1 MMSDKTAKE
10 HRSSGQTLFYLVAS
24 LIPVLFFVL
33 LEVVLRIAGYGS
45 NYLQWVS
52 PVKGTYMLNP
62 DIARKY
68 LHTINEIPSSN
79 GDVFDEVKKPG
90 AFRVFVVGSSAAAGY
105 PFQPNGAFSRYIR
118 QRLTLEYPDSE
129 IEVVSC
135 AMSAINSYAIRDL
148 MKGIVKEKPDLIII
162 YAGNNEYYGA
172 LGVGSMES
180 FGTSRWLVNAAI
192 FLEQFRTFQLLR
204 NAAKGPASFFEKKNP
219 PTGTLMSCMARDQY
233 IGLGSKVYKEG
244 VAQFEGNMT
253 DVLEMAKEH
262 NVPVILGT
270 LVCNLKDQYPFV
282 SIDKKGIPRADT
294 VFLQAKKELAQ
305 KNFHTADSLF
315 RYAKDLDA
323 LRFRAPTAINKVI
336 RSLGGEFNCRVVDI
350 DSAFSALSPDHVV
363 GDNLMTDHLHPTL
376 HGYQIIGRLYYDE
389 MKKTGL
395 LPKTKPLGLT
405 DRQQDS
411 TAVAN
416 FAFCRL
422 DSVISDYR
430 IKNLKNDW
438 PYISKKDRV
447 PLCQLFAQTNYI
459 DSLACKV
466 LMGKTDWT
474 TAHKDAAL
482 WYDSRGD
489 AASFIRIMDVLT
501 DQFPYLMVNY
511 DFAACLLLKAK
522 DYNGAY
528 SFLTRR
534 SQIQPSAFTE
544 KWLGIVD
551 LTENR
556 AGSAE
561 SHLTASLKYDEG
573 DPEVWFNLAEA
584 YISEKDYPRAL
595 QSIQMVLR
603 LQPDYPGARALQEQ
617 LQINLYSR

>member
-1 MMSDKTAKE
+1 MKANGRKPL
-10 HRSSGQTLFYLVAS
+10 QTLFYLVAI

-33 LEVVLRIAGYGS
+33 SEVALRIVNYGHS
-45 NYLQWVS
+45 CAQWVS
-52 PVKGTYMLNP
+52 PVKGTCMLNP

-90 AFRVFVVGSSAAAGY
+90 AFRVFVIGSSAAAGY
-105 PFQPNGAFSRYIR
+105 PFQPNGAFSRYIHR
-118 QRLTLEYPDSE
+118 RLALEYPDSK
-129 IEVVSC
+129 IEVVNC
-135 AMSAINSYAIRDL
+135 AMAAINSYALRDL
-148 MKGIVKEKPDLIII
+148 MKGIVKEMPDLMIM

-192 FLEQFRTFQLLR
+192 YLEQFRTFQLLR
-204 NAAKGPASFFEKKNP
+204 NAMKGLASFFTKKNP
-219 PTGTLMSCMARDQY
+219 PRGTLMSCMARDQY
-233 IGLGSKVYKEG
+233 IGLGSKVYKQG
-244 VAQFEGNMT
+244 IAQFEGNMT

-270 LVCNLKDQYPFV
+270 LACNLKDRYPFV
-282 SIDKKGIPRADT
+282 SMNEKGTPRADT
-294 VFLQAKKELAQ
+294 VFVLAKRELAR
-305 KNFHTADSLF
+305 KNYHTADSLF

-336 RSLGGEFNCRVVDI
+336 RNLGGRFNCRVVDI
-350 DSAFSALSPDHVV
+350 DSAFGVLSPDHVV

-376 HGYQIIGRLYYDE
+376 SGYHIIGRLYYDAME
-389 MKKTGL
+389 KAGL
-395 LPKTKPLGLT
+395 LPKTKPRGLT
-405 DRQQDS
+405 NRRQDS
-411 TAVAN
+411 TTVAN

-438 PYISKKDRV
+438 PYIDKKEQV
-447 PLCQLFAQTNYI
+447 SLYQLFHQKDYI
-459 DSLACKV
+459 DSLACNV
-466 LMGKTDWT
+466 VMGGTDWT

-489 AASFIRIMDVLT
+489 TASFVRIMDVLT

-522 DYNGAY
+522 DNSGAY
-528 SFLTRR
+528 SFLARR

-556 AGSAE
+556 VGSAE
-561 SHLTASLKYDEG
+561 SHLAASLKYDEG
-573 DPEVWFNLAEA
+573 DPEVWFNLTEA
-584 YISEKDYPRAL
+584 YISGKDYRRAL
-595 QSIQMVLR
+595 QSIQTVLR
-603 LQPDYPGARALQEQ
+603 LQPNYPGARALQEQ
-617 LQINLYSR
+617 LQKEIYPE